1 MSLALGWV
9 AGPRNVWIRRVHD
22 HDGKDHRRVF
32 RSPMIA

>member
-1 MSLALGWV
+1 LGRRT
-9 AGPRNVWIRRVHD
+9 AHVWIRRVHD